1 MICMASVTTWGRYR
15 AGTVSDKRFL
25 YLDRL
30 SARAGLVNGH
40 CEGWVLA
47 AKTGSHMLTAP
58 DTAYV
63 KSSKGWMFCEDS
75 KIAKAQEK
83 DVVVS
88 FQRPNNPNPQ
98 STIHNPN
105 TVYPYSR
112 AIVSRP
118 GLTCTTLNAGTA
130 SLPDLTSTRTAR

>member
-1 MICMASVTTWGRYR
+1 MTGHSHRYEAAEAGWIDR
-15 AGTVSDKRFL
+15 AA
-25 YLDRL
+25 RL
-30 SARAGLVNGH
+30 
-40 CEGWVLA
+40 